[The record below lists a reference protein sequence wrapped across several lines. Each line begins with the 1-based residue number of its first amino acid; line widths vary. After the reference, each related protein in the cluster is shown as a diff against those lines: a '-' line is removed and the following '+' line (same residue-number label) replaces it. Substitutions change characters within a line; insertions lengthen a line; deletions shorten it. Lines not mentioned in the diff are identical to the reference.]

1 MDAPLD
7 SSSSRSDSSTTSP
20 PSKKSKL
27 LQDEEFFAPIED
39 LEELFVAKHQN
50 LVSFISNLRAES
62 EYWVLPHGYIVLLDG
77 DNLNQLKKPDASNY
91 VYVKMLRK
99 VISDKKQILP
109 VCLLCNEE
117 GKANAII
124 DGTSFSLP
132 DDTIPNELSKCKHEE
147 VSKLLYT
154 HDRVMDVESEPKN
167 CTVIKDSDKVHIA
180 ASFCGKSY
188 AAIVLNLSKQSR
200 TGKCCSCKGSKCEHQ
215 KNWNKELRLSVLKEK
230 NVDKK
235 ASEASSSGEKVIP
248 LMMHQLM
255 TPKMLQEG
263 CH

>member
-1 MDAPLD
+1 
-7 SSSSRSDSSTTSP
+7 
-20 PSKKSKL
+20 
-27 LQDEEFFAPIED
+27 
-39 LEELFVAKHQN
+39 
-50 LVSFISNLRAES
+50 
-62 EYWVLPHGYIVLLDG
+62 
-77 DNLNQLKKPDASNY
+77 
-91 VYVKMLRK
+91 MLRK

-188 AAIVLNLSKQSR
+188 ATIVLNLSKQSR

-235 ASEASSSGEKVIP
+235 ASEASSIGEGF
-248 LMMHQLM
+248 L
-255 TPKMLQEG
+255 
-263 CH
+263 